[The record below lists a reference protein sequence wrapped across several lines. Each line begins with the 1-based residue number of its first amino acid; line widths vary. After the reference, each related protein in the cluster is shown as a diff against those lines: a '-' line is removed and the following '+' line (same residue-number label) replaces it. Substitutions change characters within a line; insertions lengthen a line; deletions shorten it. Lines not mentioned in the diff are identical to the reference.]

1 MTMTKEELKEY
12 GILKNEVVQLE
23 EQIVF
28 WEERKTSIKSQ
39 IISDMPKGGGNG
51 KELLD
56 ILISIEDTV
65 KELNKKLNK
74 LISTISKIESTIE
87 NLETKERVLMRYK
100 YIDNLKMFQ
109 IAEKMNYSE
118 RHLNRVHS
126 EILNKIA

>member
-1 MTMTKEELKEY
+1 MTKKELQEY
-12 GILKNEVVQLE
+12 GILKNEVIQLE

-39 IISDMPKGGGNG
+39 IISDMPRGGGNG

-56 ILISIEDTV
+56 ILIGIEDTI
-65 KELNKKLNK
+65 KKLNKKLTK
-74 LISTISKIESTIE
+74 LIKKISEIEDTIE
-87 NLETKERVLMRYK
+87 NLGTTERVLMRYK
-100 YIDNLKMFQ
+100 YIENLKMFQ

-126 EILNKIA
+126 DVLKRIV

>member
-1 MTMTKEELKEY
+1 MTKDELKEY
-12 GILKNEVVQLE
+12 GILKDEVIQLE

-39 IISDMPKGGGNG
+39 IISDMPRGGGVS

-56 ILISIEDTV
+56 ILIGIEDTI
-65 KELNKKLNK
+65 KTLNEKLK
-74 LISTISKIESTIE
+74 RLISKISEIE
-87 NLETKERVLMRYK
+87 NIIESLEAKERVLMRYR

-109 IAEKMNYSE
+109 IAERMNYSE

-126 EILNKIA
+126 EVLKRIA

>member
-1 MTMTKEELKEY
+1 MTKKELQEY
-12 GILKNEVVQLE
+12 GILKDEVMQLE

-39 IISDMPKGGGNG
+39 IISDMPRSGGDG

-56 ILISIEDTV
+56 ILIGIEDTI
-65 KELNKKLNK
+65 KKLNKKLTK
-74 LISTISKIESTIE
+74 LIKKISEIEDTIE
-87 NLETKERVLMRYK
+87 NLGTTERVLMRYK
-100 YIDNLKMFQ
+100 YIENLKMFQ

-126 EILNKIA
+126 DVLKRIV

>member
-1 MTMTKEELKEY
+1 MTKKELQEY
-12 GILKNEVVQLE
+12 GILKNEVIQLE

-39 IISDMPKGGGNG
+39 IISDMPRGGGNG

-56 ILISIEDTV
+56 ILIGIEDTI
-65 KELNKKLNK
+65 KKLNKKLTK
-74 LISTISKIESTIE
+74 LIKKISEIEDTIE
-87 NLETKERVLMRYK
+87 NLGTTERVLMRYK
-100 YIDNLKMFQ
+100 YIENLKMFQ

-126 EILNKIA
+126 DVLKRIA

>member
-1 MTMTKEELKEY
+1 MTKKELQEY
-12 GILKNEVVQLE
+12 GILKDEVMQLE

-39 IISDMPKGGGNG
+39 IISYMPRSGGDG

-56 ILISIEDTV
+56 ILIGIEDTI
-65 KELNKKLNK
+65 KKLNKKLTK
-74 LISTISKIESTIE
+74 LIKKISEIEDTIE
-87 NLETKERVLMRYK
+87 NLGTTERVLMRYK
-100 YIDNLKMFQ
+100 YIENLKMFQ

-126 EILNKIA
+126 DVLKRIA

>member
-1 MTMTKEELKEY
+1 MTKDELKEY
-12 GILKNEVVQLE
+12 GILKDEVIQLE

-39 IISDMPKGGGNG
+39 IISDMPRGGGYS

-56 ILISIEDTV
+56 ILIGIEDTI
-65 KELNKKLNK
+65 KTLNEKLK
-74 LISTISKIESTIE
+74 RLIGKISQIENTIE
-87 NLETKERVLMRYK
+87 KLEAKERVLMRYR

-109 IAEKMNYSE
+109 IAERMNYSE

-126 EILNKIA
+126 EVLKRIA

>member
-1 MTMTKEELKEY
+1 MTKDELKEY
-12 GILKNEVVQLE
+12 GILKDEVIQLE

-39 IISDMPKGGGNG
+39 IISDMPRGGGDS

-56 ILISIEDTV
+56 ILIGIEDTI
-65 KELNKKLNK
+65 KKLNKKLNR
-74 LISTISKIESTIE
+74 LISKISEIE
-87 NLETKERVLMRYK
+87 NIIESLEAKERVLMRYR

-109 IAEKMNYSE
+109 IAERMNYSE

-126 EILNKIA
+126 EVLKRIA

>member
-1 MTMTKEELKEY
+1 MTKKELQEY
-12 GILKNEVVQLE
+12 GILKDEVMQLE

-39 IISDMPKGGGNG
+39 IISDMPRGGGDG

-56 ILISIEDTV
+56 ILIGIEDTI
-65 KELNKKLNK
+65 KKLNKKLTK
-74 LISTISKIESTIE
+74 LIKKISEIEDTIE
-87 NLETKERVLMRYK
+87 NLGTTERVLMRYK
-100 YIDNLKMFQ
+100 YIENLKMFQ

-126 EILNKIA
+126 DVLKRIA

>member
-1 MTMTKEELKEY
+1 MTKKELQEY
-12 GILKNEVVQLE
+12 GILKDEVMQLE

-39 IISDMPKGGGNG
+39 IISDMPRSGGDG

-56 ILISIEDTV
+56 ILIGIEDTI
-65 KELNKKLNK
+65 KKLNKKLTK
-74 LISTISKIESTIE
+74 LIKKISEIEDTIE
-87 NLETKERVLMRYK
+87 NLGTTERVLMRYK
-100 YIDNLKMFQ
+100 YIENLKMFQ

-126 EILNKIA
+126 DVLKRIA

>member
-39 IISDMPKGGGNG
+39 IISDMPRGGGDG

-56 ILISIEDTV
+56 ILIGIEDII
-65 KELNKKLNK
+65 KKLNK
-74 LISTISKIESTIE
+74 KITKLIKKISEIEDTIE
-87 NLETKERVLMRYK
+87 NLDT
-100 YIDNLKMFQ
+100 I
-109 IAEKMNYSE
+109 
-118 RHLNRVHS
+118 
-126 EILNKIA
+126 

>member
-1 MTMTKEELKEY
+1 MTKKELQEY
-12 GILKNEVVQLE
+12 GILKDEVIQLE

-39 IISDMPKGGGNG
+39 IISDMPRGGGNG

-56 ILISIEDTV
+56 ILIGIEDTI
-65 KELNKKLNK
+65 KKLNKKLTK
-74 LISTISKIESTIE
+74 LIKKISEIEDTIE
-87 NLETKERVLMRYK
+87 NLGTTERVLMRYK
-100 YIDNLKMFQ
+100 YIENLKMFQ

-126 EILNKIA
+126 DVLKRIA